1 MYKIFNVGLI
11 ILLGITMC
19 ACTDTKSNR
28 VDEALAKKQKEEE
41 KQKKRIKKDKTKPV
55 ITCSDENPTF
65 EANKTIDFDRLLLSL
80 KAVDNVDGDIS
91 KKIKQIKSDI
101 VQHQEGD
108 YHKVHIPYQLKLL
121 VNMIQWKKID

>member
-1 MYKIFNVGLI
+1 MYKFFNVGLI

-41 KQKKRIKKDKTKPV
+41 KLKKRINKDKIKPV

-80 KAVDNVDGDIS
+80 KAVDNVNQTD
-91 KKIKQIKSDI
+91 
-101 VQHQEGD
+101 
-108 YHKVHIPYQLKLL
+108 
-121 VNMIQWKKID
+121 

>member
-41 KQKKRIKKDKTKPV
+41 KQKR
-55 ITCSDENPTF
+55 E
-65 EANKTIDFDRLLLSL
+65 
-80 KAVDNVDGDIS
+80 
-91 KKIKQIKSDI
+91 
-101 VQHQEGD
+101 
-108 YHKVHIPYQLKLL
+108 
-121 VNMIQWKKID
+121 